1 MAYCHIVEN
10 REATQDQFEQLKAHL
25 STTGSFPPDGQTLL
39 IAGPAETG
47 WRVITVWDSEEKLE
61 RFYTERF
68 PAACQAA
75 GIGSLDDMER
85 TIFEVKALVAGDLV
99 AAPQPA
105 SLIDHG

>member
-10 REATQDQFEQLKAHL
+10 RQAGQVQFEQLKAHL
-25 STTGSFPPDGQTLL
+25 SATDPFPPDGQMLL
-39 IAGPAETG
+39 IAGPAEPG
-47 WRVITVWDSEEKLE
+47 WRVITVWESEEKLE

-75 GIGSLDDMER
+75 GIGSLDGMKR

-99 AAPQPA
+99 GAPQPA
-105 SLIDHG
+105 

>member
-10 REATQDQFEQLKAHL
+10 REATQEQFEQLKAHL
-25 STTGSFPPDGQTLL
+25 STSGPFPPDGQNLL
-39 IAGPAETG
+39 IAGAAEHG
-47 WRVITVWDSEEKLE
+47 WRVITVWESKEKLE

-75 GIGSLDDMER
+75 GVGSLDDMQR

-99 AAPQPA
+99 AAPQA
-105 SLIDHG
+105 A